1 MTLKAIKRMF
11 KTIVWNIYTKTIMA
25 HTETVDRI
33 LDAAELLF
41 AEKGFSETSLRT
53 ITSKAKVNLAAVNYH
68 FGSKNALIQAV
79 FNRFLSPLNDMM
91 VKGFKANKWGEKGG
105 NIPSVE
111 DVLSLYTRSL
121 LKIPT
126 RHQNGVSIFMRLLG
140 LAYTQSQGHLRKYLE
155 DEYAQTFWP
164 FLSLIKQITPEL
176 STKERFW
183 RTQFLLGSMAFTMSS
198 IQQLTDIL
206 ENKAGSTPNAEEVV
220 EYLVP
225 FLAAGLSASPAKKV
239 NLSTE

>member
-1 MTLKAIKRMF
+1 LTFLVIKRMF
-11 KTIVWNIYTKTIMA
+11 KTNVWNKHTKIIMA

-33 LDAAELLF
+33 LDAAEILF
-41 AEKGFSETSLRT
+41 AEKGFSETSLRS

-79 FNRFLSPLNDMM
+79 FNRFLSPLNDLM
-91 VKGFKANKWGEKGG
+91 VAGLKANRWGEKGG
-105 NIPSVE
+105 NTPTIE
-111 DVLSLYTRSL
+111 DIIRLYTRSL

-164 FLSLIKQITPEL
+164 FLSLIKRITPEL

-198 IQQLTDIL
+198 IQQLNDIL
-206 ENKAGSTPNAEEVV
+206 ENKAGSTPNPEQVV
-220 EYLVP
+220 DFLVP
-225 FLAAGLSASPAKKV
+225 FLASGLSAPPAYPVKSSSP
-239 NLSTE
+239 

>member
-1 MTLKAIKRMF
+1 MF
-11 KTIVWNIYTKTIMA
+11 QTIVWNVYTKIFMA

-33 LDAAELLF
+33 LDAAEILF
-41 AEKGFSETSLRT
+41 AEKGFSETSLRS
-53 ITSKAKVNLAAVNYH
+53 ITGKAKVNLAAVNYH

-79 FNRFLSPLNDMM
+79 FTRFLSPLNDFM
-91 VKGFKANKWGEKGG
+91 VKGLKANRWGEKGG
-105 NIPSVE
+105 NTPSVE
-111 DVLSLYTRSL
+111 DVLGLYTRSL

-126 RHQNGVSIFMRLLG
+126 RHHNGVSIFMRLLG

-176 STKERFW
+176 TTKERFW
-183 RTQFLLGSMAFTMSS
+183 RTQFVLGSMAFTMSS

-206 ENKAGSTPNAEEVV
+206 ENKAGSTPNPEEVV
-220 EYLVP
+220 DFLVP
-225 FLAAGLSASPAKKV
+225 FLAAGLSASPAKNV
-239 NLSTE
+239 NIPSA

>member
-1 MTLKAIKRMF
+1 MF
-11 KTIVWNIYTKTIMA
+11 QTIVWNTYTKNFMA

-33 LDAAELLF
+33 LDAAEILF
-41 AEKGFSETSLRT
+41 AEKGFSETSLRS
-53 ITSKAKVNLAAVNYH
+53 ITGKAKVNLAAVNYH

-79 FNRFLSPLNDMM
+79 FNRFLSPLNDYM
-91 VKGFKANKWGEKGG
+91 VSGLKANRWGEKGG
-105 NIPSVE
+105 NTPTVE
-111 DVLSLYTRSL
+111 DVLGLYTRSL

-126 RHQNGVSIFMRLLG
+126 RHHNGVSIFMRLLG

-176 STKERFW
+176 TTKERFW
-183 RTQFLLGSMAFTMSS
+183 RTQFVLGSMAFTMSS

-206 ENKAGSTPNAEEVV
+206 ENKAGSRPNPEEVV
-220 EYLVP
+220 DYLVP
-225 FLAAGLSASPAKKV
+225 FLAAGLNASPAKK
-239 NLSTE
+239 S

>member
-1 MTLKAIKRMF
+1 MF
-11 KTIVWNIYTKTIMA
+11 KTLVWNVYTKNFMA

-33 LDAAELLF
+33 LDAAEILF
-41 AEKGFSETSLRT
+41 AEKGFSETSLRS
-53 ITSKAKVNLAAVNYH
+53 ITGKAKVNLAAVNYH

-79 FNRFLSPLNDMM
+79 FNRFLSPLNDLM
-91 VKGFKANKWGEKGG
+91 VVGLKANRWGEKGG
-105 NIPSVE
+105 NTPTIE
-111 DVLSLYTRSL
+111 DVLGLYMRSL

-126 RHQNGVSIFMRLLG
+126 RHTNGVSIFMRLLG

-176 STKERFW
+176 TTKERFW
-183 RTQFLLGSMAFTMSS
+183 RTQFVLGSMAFTMSS

-206 ENKAGSTPNAEEVV
+206 LNKAGSTPNPEEVV
-220 EYLVP
+220 DYLVP
-225 FLAAGLSASPAKKV
+225 FLAAGLNASPAKKV
-239 NLSTE
+239 IIEAV

>member
-1 MTLKAIKRMF
+1 MIIL
-11 KTIVWNIYTKTIMA
+11 TKIIMA
-25 HTETVDRI
+25 ITETVDRI
-33 LDAAELLF
+33 LDAAEILF
-41 AEKGFSETSLRT
+41 AEKGFSETSLRS
-53 ITSKAKVNLAAVNYH
+53 ITGKAKVNLAAVNYH

-79 FNRFLSPLNDMM
+79 FNRFLSPLNDLM
-91 VKGFKANKWGEKGG
+91 VIGLKANRWGEAGG
-105 NIPSVE
+105 NIPTIE
-111 DVLSLYTRSL
+111 DVLGLYTRSL

-126 RHQNGVSIFMRLLG
+126 RHHNGVSIFMRLLG

-183 RTQFLLGSMAFTMSS
+183 RTQFVLGSMAFTMSS

-206 ENKAGSTPNAEEVV
+206 ENKAGSTPNPEEVV
-220 EYLVP
+220 DYLVP
-225 FLAAGLSASPAKKV
+225 FLAAGLNAPSVKKV
-239 NLSTE
+239 NISSD

>member
-1 MTLKAIKRMF
+1 MF
-11 KTIVWNIYTKTIMA
+11 QTNVWNIYTKNIMA

-33 LDAAELLF
+33 LDAAEILF
-41 AEKGFSETSLRT
+41 AEKGFSETSLRS
-53 ITSKAKVNLAAVNYH
+53 ITGKANVNLAAVNYH

-79 FNRFLSPLNDMM
+79 FNRFLSPLNDYM
-91 VKGFKANKWGEKGG
+91 VLGLKANRWGEKGG
-105 NIPSVE
+105 NTPTIE
-111 DVLSLYTRSL
+111 DVLRLYTRSL

-164 FLSLIKQITPEL
+164 FLSLVKQITPEL
-176 STKERFW
+176 TTKERFW
-183 RTQFLLGSMAFTMSS
+183 RTQFVLGSMAFTMSS

-206 ENKAGSTPNAEEVV
+206 TNKAGSTPNPEEVV
-220 EYLVP
+220 DYLVP
-225 FLAAGLSASPAKKV
+225 FLAAGLSAQPAE
-239 NLSTE
+239 NLGNTTG

>member
-1 MTLKAIKRMF
+1 MIIL
-11 KTIVWNIYTKTIMA
+11 TKMIMA
-25 HTETVDRI
+25 ITETVDRI
-33 LDAAELLF
+33 LDAAEILF
-41 AEKGFSETSLRT
+41 AEKGFSETSLRS
-53 ITSKAKVNLAAVNYH
+53 ITGKAKVNLAAVNYH

-91 VKGFKANKWGEKGG
+91 VIGLKANRWGEEGG
-105 NIPSVE
+105 NIPTIE
-111 DVLSLYTRSL
+111 DVLGLYTHSL

-126 RHQNGVSIFMRLLG
+126 RHHNGVSIFMRLLG

-183 RTQFLLGSMAFTMSS
+183 RTQFVLGSMAFTMSS

-206 ENKAGSTPNAEEVV
+206 ENKAGSTPNPEEVV
-220 EYLVP
+220 DYLVP
-225 FLAAGLSASPAKKV
+225 FLAAGLNAPSVKKV
-239 NLSTE
+239 NISSD

>member
-1 MTLKAIKRMF
+1 MF
-11 KTIVWNIYTKTIMA
+11 KTNVWNNYTKIIMA

-33 LDAAELLF
+33 LDAAEILF
-41 AEKGFSETSLRT
+41 AEKGFSETSLRS
-53 ITSKAKVNLAAVNYH
+53 ITGKAKVNLAAVNYH

-79 FNRFLSPLNDMM
+79 FNRFLSPLNNLM
-91 VKGFKANKWGEKGG
+91 VLGLKANRWGEKGG
-105 NIPSVE
+105 NIPTIE
-111 DVLSLYTRSL
+111 DVLGLYMHSL

-126 RHQNGVSIFMRLLG
+126 RHNNGVSIFMRLLG

-164 FLSLIKQITPEL
+164 FLSLVKQITPNL

-183 RTQFLLGSMAFTMSS
+183 RTQFVLGSMAFTMSS

-206 ENKAGSTPNAEEVV
+206 ENKAGSTPDPEEVV

-225 FLAAGLSASPAKKV
+225 FLAAGLNASPAKKV
-239 NLSTE
+239 NISSN

>member
-1 MTLKAIKRMF
+1 MIIL
-11 KTIVWNIYTKTIMA
+11 TKIIMA
-25 HTETVDRI
+25 ITETVDRI
-33 LDAAELLF
+33 LDAAEILF
-41 AEKGFSETSLRT
+41 AEKGFSETSLRS
-53 ITSKAKVNLAAVNYH
+53 ITGKAKVNLAAVNYH

-79 FNRFLSPLNDMM
+79 FNRFLSPLNDLM
-91 VKGFKANKWGEKGG
+91 VIGLKANRWGEAGG
-105 NIPSVE
+105 NIPTIE
-111 DVLSLYTRSL
+111 DVLGLYTRSL

-126 RHQNGVSIFMRLLG
+126 RHHNGVSIFMRLLG

-183 RTQFLLGSMAFTMSS
+183 RTQFVLGSMAFTMSS

-206 ENKAGSTPNAEEVV
+206 ENKAGSTPNPEEVV
-220 EYLVP
+220 DYLVP
-225 FLAAGLSASPAKKV
+225 FLAAGLNAPSVKKV
-239 NLSTE
+239 NISSE